1 MESAWYQ
8 LRIIFIV
15 AEREERQPRHR
26 VSLKMEK
33 SLPGRSEL
41 VGREDTLE
49 LIMGTLTTNK
59 AVEIVAPPG
68 YGKTSLVVEV
78 AHKIIEMGKRVAYVN
93 PRGVTCVEDLAGK
106 IIEALGAVPVEYTMK
121 ETMACIRALESKS
134 VVLIIENIDNL
145 LHLNDEIGKEKYL
158 QECGDF
164 CATMRGKYKKDDFL
178 RLLTEFRQCPTI
190 HLVLTSRETVNS
202 SVRFP
207 SLVIKLQPLSD
218 EESATLFTKRDN
230 SLDDELVR
238 ELVRVCG
245 GIPLV
250 ICTVLTIL
258 ESENPDNLKR
268 RLSTSSPRS
277 LIKELNPNFITNED
291 RIDKCLEVCFNRLS
305 QEDQD
310 VLAKIATFP
319 HRFTENQFLA
329 VFKSSPGLDLRA
341 CINGMKHSSLVRF
354 DRRSCHYC
362 VDSFIRNFISLMPQ
376 HKEAKSVFILHY
388 SNLAIS
394 LCNQFLSEDSKAA
407 IERYRNEKE
416 NIREAM
422 TWCGDDRRELDQT
435 TREYCIRCFNKSA
448 VFLAKMM
455 RKKEFEA
462 LFCKLSYCCRYDM
475 HLYSACLTN
484 MGMKIVLSCACAP
497 HICVRALYR
506 AKCLL
511 SRANDIQ
518 SSLAEFDDATRAQCM
533 STLGFCLVR
542 EGHFDTGYD
551 LLNQALTLRIERT
564 KHSTKDKDK
573 VMLADCYNDL
583 AGSVQELISLF

>member
-1 MESAWYQ
+1 
-8 LRIIFIV
+8 
-15 AEREERQPRHR
+15 
-26 VSLKMEK
+26 MEK
-33 SLPGRSEL
+33 SLPGRTEL

-49 LIMGTLTTNK
+49 LIMSTLTSSK

-78 AHKIIEMGKRVAYVN
+78 AYKIIEMGKRVAYVN

-121 ETMACIRALESKS
+121 ETMACIRALESKT

-145 LHLNDEIGKEKYL
+145 LHLDDEIGKEKYL

-178 RLLTEFRQCPTI
+178 RLLTELRQCPTI
-190 HLVLTSRETVNS
+190 HLVLTSRETVS
-202 SVRFP
+202 CSVRFP
-207 SLVIKLQPLSD
+207 SLEIKLQPLSD
-218 EESATLFTKRDN
+218 EESATLFTKHDN
-230 SLDDELVR
+230 SLDVELVR
-238 ELVRVCG
+238 ELVKVCG
-245 GIPLV
+245 GVPLV

-258 ESENPDNLKR
+258 ERENPEKLAR
-268 RLSTSSPRS
+268 RLSTSSPRL
-277 LIKELNPNFITNED
+277 LIKELNPDFITNED
-291 RIDKCLEVCFNRLS
+291 RIDKCLDVCLNRLS

-319 HRFTENQFLA
+319 HRFTEDQFLA
-329 VFKSSPGLDLRA
+329 VFKSPPGLDLRV
-341 CINGMKHSSLVRF
+341 CINGMKHSSFVRF

-362 VDSFIRNFISLMPQ
+362 VDSFIRSFISLMPQ
-376 HKEAKSVFILHY
+376 HKEAKSVFIRHY
-388 SNLAIS
+388 SDLAIS
-394 LCNQFLSEDSKAA
+394 LCKQFLSQDSKAA

-422 TWCGDDRRELDQT
+422 TWCGDDHPELQQRT
-435 TREYCIRCFNKSA
+435 KEYCIRCFNESA

-455 RKKEFEA
+455 RKQEFES

-484 MGMKIVLSCACAP
+484 MGMKIVLSCGCAP
-497 HICVRALYR
+497 HICVRALHR

-518 SSLAEFDDATRAQCM
+518 SSLKEYDDVTRAQCL
-533 STLGFCLVR
+533 SKLGFCFVR

-551 LLNQALTLRIERT
+551 LLNQALTL
-564 KHSTKDKDK
+564 
-573 VMLADCYNDL
+573 VVVVVVVVVADLYLN
-583 AGSVQELISLF
+583 SV